1 MGVVFHIYY
10 LFYFIFIQDIYY
22 TNCKEP
28 FTKFKERY
36 YQKEIKE
43 KWKSITHLQL
53 YTFHNY
59 ILYSQNSRT
68 IAESGLFYKKL
79 INT

>member
-36 YQKEIKE
+36 
-43 KWKSITHLQL
+43 
-53 YTFHNY
+53 
-59 ILYSQNSRT
+59 
-68 IAESGLFYKKL
+68 
-79 INT
+79 

>member
-22 TNCKEP
+22 TNCKEQNLKNDI
-28 FTKFKERY
+28 TKRKLKKNGKVLRTY
-36 YQKEIKE
+36 
-43 KWKSITHLQL
+43 
-53 YTFHNY
+53 NY
-59 ILYSQNSRT
+59 IHFTIIYFIAKNSRT

>member
-59 ILYSQNSRT
+59 ILYSEKQPHNCW
-68 IAESGLFYKKL
+68 KWL
-79 INT
+79 ILQKAN